1 MGELYRATRWF
12 DQAENDRRGVAGDT
26 IPPMSEPWYAEG
38 LNFTCTR
45 CGKCCTGEPGF
56 VWVTDEELAAIAT
69 FRQEPLGEVTQLYT
83 RRSKGRRTL
92 KEKANG
98 DCVFFE
104 RGEGC
109 TIYSVRP
116 PQCRTWPFWDSNLAT
131 PEDWE
136 RTESVCPG
144 SGEGELIP
152 VEEITRRLKVIKM

>member
-1 MGELYRATRWF
+1 
-12 DQAENDRRGVAGDT
+12 
-26 IPPMSEPWYAEG
+26 MSEPWYADG

-45 CGKCCTGEPGF
+45 CGHCCTGEPGY
-56 VWVTDEELAAIAT
+56 VWVTEEEIAAIAK
-69 FRQEPLGEVTQLYT
+69 FRKVTQLYT

-104 RGEGC
+104 SGQGC

-116 PQCRTWPFWDSNLAT
+116 PQCGTWPFWDSNLAT

-136 RTESVCPG
+136 RTERICPG

-152 VEEITRRLKVIKM
+152 LEEISRRMKVIKM